1 MRATPADVRAQS
13 GWAVVIKDKVSGLS
27 GKFYIESDSHTWE
40 DGKSEM
46 QLTLAFANVMD
57 EKEAE

>member
-1 MRATPADVRAQS
+1 MRATPADIRAQS
-13 GWAVVIKDKVSGLS
+13 GWALVIKDKASGLA

-57 EKEAE
+57 EKEVE

>member
-1 MRATPADVRAQS
+1 MRAQS

-46 QLTLAFANVMD
+46 QLTLACANVMD